1 MSAPVATPHKD
12 FVKITSD
19 VISLDHVAQ
28 LVRDP
33 KAGAIST
40 FSGTTRDNFEDK
52 EVKTLAYEAYVPMAE
67 QTMQKLIDS
76 ARAKWDD
83 LIHVAIYH
91 KIGDCPV
98 GETSVVIAVSSGH
111 RRQGLEAVAWLIDEL
126 KVQIPIWKK
135 EVYTKGGPDGTDG
148 GEMWKA
154 NNTLP

>member
-1 MSAPVATPHKD
+1 MASSATAHKD
-12 FVKITSD
+12 FVKITAD
-19 VISLDHVAQ
+19 VISLDEVAK

-40 FSGTTRDNFEDK
+40 FSGMTRDNFEDK
-52 EVKTLAYEAYVPMAE
+52 EVKTLAYEAYAPMAE
-67 QTMQKLIDS
+67 QTMKQLINN
-76 ARAKWDD
+76 ARAKWND

-91 KIGDCPV
+91 KVGDCPV

-111 RRQGLEAVAWLIDEL
+111 RRQGLEATAWLIDEL

-135 EVYTKGGPDGTDG
+135 EIYTNGGPEGTDG
-148 GEMWKA
+148 GEVWKA

>member
-1 MSAPVATPHKD
+1 MATPATTHKD
-12 FVKITSD
+12 FVKITAD
-19 VISLDHVAQ
+19 IISLDEVAK
-28 LVRDP
+28 LVHDP

-52 EVKTLAYEAYVPMAE
+52 EVKTLAYEAYTPMAE
-67 QTMQKLIDS
+67 HTMKLLIKS

-111 RRQGLEAVAWLIDEL
+111 RRQGLEATAWLIDEL

-135 EVYTKGGPDGTDG
+135 EIYTNGGPEGTDG
-148 GEMWKA
+148 GEVWKA